1 MKQLIFFFFNSQF
14 KKDIENESSLQMKT
28 LLNSVIKSFE
38 KMEIKMLRQA
48 EIKRK
53 FLLLEQLMKLLQL
66 VLQPYT
72 MKRRQ
77 DNLLQIKT
85 NGIMVGNK
93 QMI

>member
-1 MKQLIFFFFNSQF
+1 
-14 KKDIENESSLQMKT
+14 
-28 LLNSVIKSFE
+28 
-38 KMEIKMLRQA
+38 MEIKMLRQA

>member
-1 MKQLIFFFFNSQF
+1 
-14 KKDIENESSLQMKT
+14 
-28 LLNSVIKSFE
+28 
-38 KMEIKMLRQA
+38 MEIKMLRQA

-53 FLLLEQLMKLLQL
+53 FLLLEQSMKLLQL